1 MNALPGR
8 LLCRQ
13 LINLTFMKP
22 EEKAILKRFLPA
34 NSLDMVCESIEK
46 EHINLRITASRSTRL
61 GDFRPPKQVGNPY
74 RISLNHDLNPYQ
86 FLITF
91 VHELTHLKVFQQYK
105 SKVKAHGYEWK
116 KWFQD
121 LMSPYLEAAVF
132 PVDLK
137 NELIRYLSNPKAA
150 SGSDLKLTRC
160 LKQYDTKQRTNPTI
174 EEIAIGTVFK
184 IPNGRTFR
192 KGEQVRKRYKCQCLQ
207 SKRWYL
213 FNPIAEV
220 LVVNQ

>member
-1 MNALPGR
+1 M
-8 LLCRQ
+8 
-13 LINLTFMKP
+13 TP

-34 NSLDMVCESIEK
+34 NSLDLVSDSIKK
-46 EHINLRITASRSTRL
+46 ENINLRITASRSTRL
-61 GDFRPPKQVGNPY
+61 GDFRPPKQSGDPF

-91 VHELTHLKVFQQYK
+91 VHELAHLKVFQQYK
-105 SKVKAHGYEWK
+105 NKVQAHGIEWK
-116 KWFQD
+116 YWFQL
-121 LMSPYLEAAVF
+121 LMKPYLELGVF
-132 PVDLK
+132 PADLQH
-137 NELIRYLSNPKAA
+137 ELVRYLSNPKAA
-150 SGSDLKLTRC
+150 SGTDLKLTRC
-160 LKQYDTKQRTNPTI
+160 LQHYDTKQRTKPTV

-192 KGEQVRKRYKCQCLQ
+192 KGERLRKRYKCQCLD

-220 LVVNQ
+220 FVVNQ

>member
-1 MNALPGR
+1 M
-8 LLCRQ
+8 
-13 LINLTFMKP
+13 TP

-34 NSLDMVCESIEK
+34 NSLDMVCDSIKNEN
-46 EHINLRITASRSTRL
+46 INLRITASRSTRL
-61 GDFRPPKQVGNPY
+61 GDFRPPKQSGDPF

-91 VHELTHLKVFQQYK
+91 VHELAHLKVFQQYK
-105 SKVKAHGYEWK
+105 NKVKAHGHEWK
-116 KWFQD
+116 QWFQVLMTPYFDSAIFPTD
-121 LMSPYLEAAVF
+121 LR
-132 PVDLK
+132 D
-137 NELIRYLSNPKAA
+137 ELVRYLNNPKAS
-150 SGSDLKLTRC
+150 SGSDLSLTRC
-160 LKQYDTKQRTNPTI
+160 LQHYDTKQRTNPTV

-192 KGEQVRKRYKCQCLQ
+192 KGERLRKRYKCQCLH

-220 LVVNQ
+220 LIVNQ